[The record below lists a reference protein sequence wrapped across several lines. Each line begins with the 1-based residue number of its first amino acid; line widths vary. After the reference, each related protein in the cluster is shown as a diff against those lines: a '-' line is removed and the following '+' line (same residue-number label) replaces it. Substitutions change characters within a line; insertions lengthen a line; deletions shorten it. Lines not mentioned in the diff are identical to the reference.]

1 MRLRRA
7 ATGRLEGRAAQ
18 GGRAQTRRGVWR
30 ILLISA
36 CFLFFGC
43 TRVGRAPQLMLWA
56 AAASSAAARWGLGE
70 TVGRAGRGHRAPRR
84 WRTARLALAH
94 SLVCKAFLVRGSP
107 GTYPVICSPRRPT
120 PRGGRLGGHGPD
132 RTRRASVCAA
142 KKTAASTAPAATRA
156 RAGGISDH
164 ACHQWS
170 SGGGSSPAL
179 WSPSLGLRGSTHP
192 ALRRVAASPGR
203 ERLPL
208 AATVQRATRRAHQ
221 GRRQR
226 PLGSPPPPSAPWP
239 RRGVVA
245 AAAVRQSAARRRRT
259 SRGGAPSRSQCPL
272 VSCDQDSHRFP
283 NEASVRPTSQRSP
296 SSLGFFGR
304 LSEHNEAPNGS
315 RFR

>member
-1 MRLRRA
+1 MRYATAPRGHRSVGGAGGAGGPRA
-7 ATGRLEGRAAQ
+7 NATGRVAHLAHLGLFPFFWLHPRGAGAATNALGRRRFFC
-18 GGRAQTRRGVWR
+18 GGPVG
-30 ILLISA
+30 
-36 CFLFFGC
+36 
-43 TRVGRAPQLMLWA
+43 VGRNRGACGARPPGTAPVA
-56 AAASSAAARWGLGE
+56 HGPPCARPL
-70 TVGRAGRGHRAPRR
+70 P
-84 WRTARLALAH
+84 
-94 SLVCKAFLVRGSP
+94 LVCKAFLVRGSP

-142 KKTAASTAPAATRA
+142 KTTAASTAPAAARA
-156 RAGGISDH
+156 RAGGISNH

-221 GRRQR
+221 GRRLR

-239 RRGVVA
+239 RRGVAA
-245 AAAVRQSAARRRRT
+245 AAAVRRSAARRRRT
-259 SRGGAPSRSQCPL
+259 SRGGAPQQIT
-272 VSCDQDSHRFP
+272 V
-283 NEASVRPTSQRSP
+283 PTRQ
-296 SSLGFFGR
+296 L
-304 LSEHNEAPNGS
+304 
-315 RFR
+315 